1 MGAAPQIGSILSE
14 QRACVGIRAN
24 VYFRH
29 WDLTPAKR
37 GSFDIVGL
45 CMNQYCSK
53 IQHAVSIENTSTT
66 EQIAPSGMS
75 GIHKGIRFQTSS
87 SNTRSRT
94 HDTSSPALCA
104 KMGAC
109 QCCCSCCGYDVA
121 LDEFEGLVV
130 SPKSDQIIE
139 ARVECHCPP
148 DATAVNGRA
157 EQEALDGRIG
167 KPMQQCR
174 LRRRR
179 VTWAKTAQV

>member
-1 MGAAPQIGSILSE
+1 MSTERYGLNRAP
-14 QRACVGIRAN
+14 
-24 VYFRH
+24 
-29 WDLTPAKR
+29 P
-37 GSFDIVGL
+37 
-45 CMNQYCSK
+45 SK
-53 IQHAVSIENTSTT
+53 L
-66 EQIAPSGMS
+66 PCGMS
-75 GIHKGIRFQTSS
+75 GIHKGSKHPS
-87 SNTRSRT
+87 CSNKIKDAR
-94 HDTSSPALCA
+94 HLL

-139 ARVECHCPP
+139 ARVECHCSP
-148 DATAVNGRA
+148 DATAANGRA

-167 KPMQQCR
+167 TPMQLQCR